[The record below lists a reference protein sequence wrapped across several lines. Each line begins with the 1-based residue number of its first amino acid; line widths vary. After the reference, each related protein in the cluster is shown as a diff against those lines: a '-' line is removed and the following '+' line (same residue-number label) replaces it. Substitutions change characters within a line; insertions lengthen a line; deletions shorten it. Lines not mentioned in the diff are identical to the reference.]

1 VDAKGLRVGV
11 VGATG
16 AVGTE
21 MLRILEERSFPVAE
35 LVALSSPRSAGRTIR
50 FRGEDVTLEALSLD
64 ALRGVDVSLSAA
76 GASVARS
83 FVREAAAAGT
93 VCVDKSSA
101 FRMEP
106 DVPLV
111 IPEVNPEA
119 LEGSPRI
126 VAVPNCTTIVAMMAL
141 APLHRAAGLRSVVLS
156 SYQAVSGAGRDGTR
170 ELAEQIEKLHDQVEE
185 LGHPDVGAL
194 PIGDTFGKT
203 MAFNVLPRID
213 AFEEDGS
220 TGEETK
226 TVQESRKILGLPDLD
241 AAATCVRVPV
251 PVGHSV
257 SVFARFGRAIDP
269 DEARELL
276 AAAPGVDVRDDPAN
290 GVYPS
295 PLEAAGRDEVLVGR
309 IRRPGDHADGLLLFA
324 CGDNLRKGAALNG
337 IQIAERL
344 FQTAG

>member
-1 VDAKGLRVGV
+1 MGRDGLRVAV

-21 MLRILEERSFPVAE
+21 MLRILEDRRFPVGE
-35 LVALSSPRSAGRTIR
+35 LTALSSARSAGRTIR
-50 FRGEDVTLEALSLD
+50 FRDEEVTLRELTPEALD
-64 ALRGVDVSLSAA
+64 GVDVSFSAA
-76 GASVARS
+76 GASVARA
-83 FVREAAAAGT
+83 FLPAAAEAGT
-93 VCVDKSSA
+93 VCIDKSSA
-101 FRMEP
+101 FRMDP

-111 IPEVNPEA
+111 VPEVNPEA

-141 APLHRAAGLRSVVLS
+141 APLHRAAGLRFLVVS

-170 ELAEQIEKLHDQVEE
+170 ELAEQVQKLHGQVED
-185 LGHPDVGAL
+185 LGHPDLDAL
-194 PIGDTFGKT
+194 PTGEVFGKT
-203 MAFNVLPRID
+203 MAFNVLPKID

-220 TGEETK
+220 TGEEVK
-226 TVQESRKILGLPDLD
+226 TVRESRKILGLPELD
-241 AAATCVRVPV
+241 VAATCVRVPV

-257 SVFARFGRAIDP
+257 SLLARFDQAISP

-276 AAAPGVDVRDDPAN
+276 RGAPGVELRDEPSAD
-290 GVYPS
+290 VYPS

-309 IRRPGDHADGLLLFA
+309 IRQAGDHDHALLLFA

-337 IQIAERL
+337 VQIAEHL
-344 FQTAG
+344 FSEG